1 MTFTSLNY
9 LFFLGGVGLLY
20 WLLPLKKQNILLLA
34 VSYYF
39 YAFVEIKLAII
50 LAIYSVMTYLFGL
63 LIERDRSHAKI
74 YLLFSIFGAIGTLGY
89 FKYSNFFISQVTKL
103 ISGYGLEINLATLYI
118 IIPIGISFYAFQS
131 LSYVIDVYNKKTNY
145 RNNIID
151 VALFVSFFPQLLSGP
166 IERSNKLL
174 TQFENKRT
182 YNIENITSGLALI
195 SWGFF
200 QKLVIADNV
209 GKICD
214 SIFSADSPGF
224 GLFWTGVLAFSVQ
237 IFADFSA
244 YTDIARGSSRI
255 LGIELSKN
263 FNNPWLSNSPTNFW
277 KRWHITLSSWLR
289 DYVYIPLGGNRKGT
303 MIAIR
308 NVIIVFLLGG
318 IWHGASWNFVIW
330 GFYHAVLVI
339 TETFVKQFQFVLR
352 IPRILKVVLTTILFM
367 FGWSFFRESDI
378 SYIVNN
384 GFTGSPNTLFTLH
397 LLVLIFIYTIPMFV
411 FIIMI
416 KKRHIVITRFNSY
429 IMVIL
434 NTILGVICVTG
445 ILMLGTT
452 TTNDFIYYIF

>member
-9 LFFLGGVGLLY
+9 LFFLGGVGLIY

-39 YAFVEIKLAII
+39 YASIEIKLAII
-50 LAIYSVMTYLFGL
+50 LAIYSIMTYLFGL

-103 ISGYGLEINLATLYI
+103 ISGYGLEINLATLDI

-131 LSYVIDVYNKKTNY
+131 LSYVIDVYNKKTNS

-214 SIFSADSPGF
+214 SIFSSDSPGF

-339 TETFVKQFQFVLR
+339 TETFVKQFQFVLG
-352 IPRILKVVLTTILFM
+352 IPRILKIVLTTILFM

-416 KKRHIVITRFNSY
+416 KKRHIIITRFNSY

-434 NTILGVICVTG
+434 NTILGVICITG
-445 ILMLGTT
+445 ILILGTT

>member
-103 ISGYGLEINLATLYI
+103 ISGYGLEINLATLDI

-131 LSYVIDVYNKKTNY
+131 LSYVIDVYNKKTNS

-214 SIFSADSPGF
+214 SIFSSDSPGF

-378 SYIVNN
+378 SYIINN

>member
-103 ISGYGLEINLATLYI
+103 ISGYGLEINLATLDI

-131 LSYVIDVYNKKTNY
+131 LSYVIDVYNKKTNS

-378 SYIVNN
+378 SYIINN

>member
-9 LFFLGGVGLLY
+9 LFFLGGVGVLY

-34 VSYYF
+34 ASYYF
-39 YAFVEIKLAII
+39 YAFVEIRLAII
-50 LAIYSVMTYLFGL
+50 LAIYSIMTYLFGL

-74 YLLFSIFGAIGTLGY
+74 YLLFSVIGAIGTLGY
-89 FKYSNFFISQVTKL
+89 FKYSNFFINQVTKL
-103 ISGYGLEINLATLYI
+103 ISGYGLEINLTTLDI
-118 IIPIGISFYAFQS
+118 IIPIGISFYTFQS

-145 RNNIID
+145 RNSIID

-174 TQFENKRT
+174 TQFETKRT
-182 YNIENITSGLALI
+182 YNIENITSGLTLI

-224 GLFWTGVLAFSVQ
+224 GFFWVGVLAFSVQ

-244 YTDIARGSSRI
+244 YTDIARGSSRL

-289 DYVYIPLGGNRKGT
+289 DYVYIPLSGNRKGT
-303 MIAIR
+303 IITLR

-339 TETFVKQFQFVLR
+339 LETFLKQFQFVLR
-352 IPRILKVVLTTILFM
+352 IPRILKIVLTTILFI

-384 GFTGSPNTLFTLH
+384 GFTGPPNTLFALH

-416 KKRHIVITRFNSY
+416 KKRDLVITKFNSY
-429 IMVIL
+429 IMAIL
-434 NTILGVICVTG
+434 NTILGVICITG
-445 ILMLGTT
+445 ILILGTT
-452 TTNDFIYYIF
+452 NTNNFIYYIF